1 MSSEKIIPR
10 TVTRGLLVVIAT
22 ALGACTSPQQKMT
35 ITPESIATPPHRM
48 PRAEYPFDAAGRYV
62 DAWAAEGAVRYGRRV
77 NTDRSEDGRIE
88 PTAPPERRPL
98 VIPVA
103 HSSQPTP
110 TAANRT
116 AANRTAASQPAA
128 SQPAASPTKKSTASS
143 PPPPRKTTA
152 KTTAKST
159 AKTAAKPRTTSH
171 IVKRGDSLSSLSKR
185 YGVSVQA
192 LKKANSLKSNMI
204 RDGRKLVIPRK

>member
-35 ITPESIATPPHRM
+35 ITSELIATPPHRM
-48 PRAEYPFDAAGRYV
+48 PRAEYPFDASGRYV

-77 NTDRSEDGRIE
+77 NTDRSDEGRNE

-103 HSSQPTP
+103 HSGQSTP

-116 AANRTAASQPAA
+116 
-128 SQPAASPTKKSTASS
+128 AASPTKKSTASS
-143 PPPPRKTTA
+143 TPPPPRKTTA
-152 KTTAKST
+152 KPTAKTT
-159 AKTAAKPRTTSH
+159 AKTAGKTRGTSH

>member
-10 TVTRGLLVVIAT
+10 TVARGLLVVIAA

-48 PRAEYPFDAAGRYV
+48 PRAEYPFDASGRYI

-77 NTDRSEDGRIE
+77 NTDRSEDGRNE

-98 VIPVA
+98 VIPVSQ
-103 HSSQPTP
+103 SSQPTP

-116 AANRTAASQPAA
+116 AA
-128 SQPAASPTKKSTASS
+128 SQPAASPTRKSTASS

-152 KTTAKST
+152 KPTAKPTAKSTAKST

-185 YGVSVQA
+185 YGVTIQA
-192 LKKANSLKSNMI
+192 IKKANSLKSNMI

>member
-35 ITPESIATPPHRM
+35 MTPESIATPPHRM
-48 PRAEYPFDAAGRYV
+48 PRAEYPFDASGRYV

-116 AANRTAASQPAA
+116 AA

>member
-116 AANRTAASQPAA
+116 AA

>member
-128 SQPAASPTKKSTASS
+128 SPTKKSTASS

>member
-10 TVTRGLLVVIAT
+10 TVTRGLLVVIAA

-77 NTDRSEDGRIE
+77 NTDRSEDGRNE

-98 VIPVA
+98 VIPVVR
-103 HSSQPTP
+103 SSQPTP

-116 AANRTAASQPAA
+116 AA
-128 SQPAASPTKKSTASS
+128 SQPAASPTRNSTASS
-143 PPPPRKTTA
+143 PPPPRKSTA
-152 KTTAKST
+152 KPTAKST

>member
-35 ITPESIATPPHRM
+35 MTPESIATPPHRM
-48 PRAEYPFDAAGRYV
+48 PRAEYPFDASGRYV
-62 DAWAAEGAVRYGRRV
+62 DAWAAEGAVRYGRRI
-77 NTDRSEDGRIE
+77 NTDRSEDGRNE

-103 HSSQPTP
+103 HSDQPTP

-116 AANRTAASQPAA
+116 AA
-128 SQPAASPTKKSTASS
+128 SPTKKSTASS
-143 PPPPRKTTA
+143 TPPPPRKTTA
-152 KTTAKST
+152 KPTAKPTAKTT
-159 AKTAAKPRTTSH
+159 AKTAAKTRSTSH

>member
-35 ITPESIATPPHRM
+35 ITSELIATPPHRM
-48 PRAEYPFDAAGRYV
+48 PRAEYPFDASGRYV

-77 NTDRSEDGRIE
+77 NTDRSDEGRNE

-103 HSSQPTP
+103 HSGQSTP
-110 TAANRT
+110 TAANR
-116 AANRTAASQPAA
+116 PAT
-128 SQPAASPTKKSTASS
+128 SPTKKSTASS
-143 PPPPRKTTA
+143 TPPPPRKTTA
-152 KTTAKST
+152 KPTAKTT
-159 AKTAAKPRTTSH
+159 AKTAGKTRGTSH

>member
-35 ITPESIATPPHRM
+35 MTPESIATPPHRM
-48 PRAEYPFDAAGRYV
+48 PRAEYPFDASGRYV
-62 DAWAAEGAVRYGRRV
+62 DAWAAEGAVRYGRRI
-77 NTDRSEDGRIE
+77 NTDRSEDGRNE

-103 HSSQPTP
+103 HSDQPTP
-110 TAANRT
+110 TAAKRT
-116 AANRTAASQPAA
+116 
-128 SQPAASPTKKSTASS
+128 AASPTKKSTASS
-143 PPPPRKTTA
+143 PPPRKTTA
-152 KTTAKST
+152 KTTAK
-159 AKTAAKPRTTSH
+159 TAAKTRSTSH

-185 YGVSVQA
+185 YGVTIQA
-192 LKKANSLKSNMI
+192 LKKANGLKSNMI

>member
-116 AANRTAASQPAA
+116 AASQPAA